1 MMRRRASAVM
11 VIQPPISASERPQ
24 PMQSPQVA
32 SMTHTLLHGD
42 SMGDARSISAI
53 RLGDAVAARIGAAID
68 NAIMVAALTSL
79 PQTAAC
85 ASRAYG
91 QKTARFRL
99 ARPIA
104 AGSAGAAP
112 RSGRAATTAR
122 RLGKITPTPGSFPSS
137 YLMRTVSPE
146 HPPKCLGAAET
157 HSR

>member
-104 AGSAGAAP
+104 AGSPRAGGRSGCGAAV
-112 RSGRAATTAR
+112 
-122 RLGKITPTPGSFPSS
+122 TPHPG
-137 YLMRTVSPE
+137 E
-146 HPPKCLGAAET
+146 
-157 HSR
+157 